1 MQVGKIGKPQDEHV
15 FLSSRHLSDIVYFY
29 FGNSWGILQLLRK
42 FLLDVCHVFFPK
54 LKHPEKWPQ
63 KPSFC

>member
-29 FGNSWGILQLLRK
+29 FGNSWGILQLLSK
-42 FLLDVCHVFFPK
+42 FLLDVCHVFF
-54 LKHPEKWPQ
+54 Q
-63 KPSFC
+63 N